1 MSSSMRLA
9 SPSVYTHPSRLQA
22 TWIFFLQALPCRCD
36 ALLPRPPPRLL
47 RHLLTLSDRPLAVLT
62 SRSSPTTPPS
72 CGVVPSSS
80 RDLGDLLR
88 PPLHLHLLRLLLQHL
103 CSFRPGHQLPSAGST
118 AGVHGTTSLGWPH
131 RQSSLPRPPAGQSLG
146 IRLARSSLSTDS
158 ASLRLLCHRRPR
170 HRSPSSPRLFLRSR
184 GTTGA
189 HSPTP
194 SGTLPWRTSTR
205 PSSTTTPGVSSHN
218 HLA

>member
-1 MSSSMRLA
+1 MRLA

-88 PPLHLHLLRLLLQHL
+88 PPLHLHLLRLLLQRL

-131 RQSSLPRPPAGQSLG
+131 RQSSLPRPPASQSLDSK
-146 IRLARSSLSTDS
+146 LARSSLSTGL
-158 ASLRLLCHRRPR
+158 ASLRLLRHQRPR
-170 HRSPSSPRLFLRSR
+170 HRSPSSPWLFLRSW

-189 HSPTP
+189 H
-194 SGTLPWRTSTR
+194 
-205 PSSTTTPGVSSHN
+205 
-218 HLA
+218 